1 MRHQLQISIFVSPE
15 FQLYMLVL
23 EYRDNKQ
30 FEDELGKQF
39 WVDVGQKILNLKII
53 EGTCN

>member
-53 EGTCN
+53 GGTCN